1 MTRAPLPI
9 DEVMPEVLAALARG
23 RGLVVEAPPGAG
35 KTTRIPLALLEAGL
49 AGEGRDV
56 LVLQPRRLAARMSA
70 QRVAETLGERVGGRV
85 GYHVR
90 FDSAAG
96 PDTRLR
102 FITEGLLTRMLH
114 DDPRLGRAGV
124 VVLDEFHERHLD
136 GDLGLALLRGLQRGE
151 RPDLKIVVMSATL
164 DAGPVQAY
172 LSEGADAC
180 ARLTSAGRMFPVEV
194 LYHGTVAEQELAGAV
209 SRGLARLI
217 DEGLAGDV
225 LVFLPGAR
233 EIQQAARACAGLA
246 GRAGLDVRP
255 LHGELPPEQQDLA
268 VRPGPRP
275 KLILAT
281 NVAETSV
288 TIDGVVAVIDSG
300 LVRLPAH
307 DPWTGIPTLAIRK
320 ISRASATQRMGRAG
334 RTRPGRC
341 LRLYSQA
348 DHDRRPEF
356 TPPEVARADLAAAL
370 LDLHAQGVRDAA
382 IFNWFEAPPAA
393 ALAAATSLLRR
404 LAAVD
409 DEGRVTPL
417 GRRMLR
423 FPLHPRLARL
433 VVEGEARGVAELACG
448 AAALLGERGVR
459 PNEHVAH
466 TDADADVLVDLG
478 DLARMRRDR
487 DDDETPRGGLLPGP
501 AHRVRQVQQQL
512 LRLVERRGA
521 GPKDMRESGGADGQA
536 PGPRDSRAV
545 PGDRQAPG
553 AGDGQVPGPRDSR
566 AVPGDRRT
574 GAGDGQ
580 VPGPRDSR
588 AVPGDRWSGAGD
600 GRSLQAREDQLRQA
614 LLAAFPD
621 RVAQARDDAGGARV
635 LALAGGGA
643 AKLGP
648 ASVVRTAPWLLALAV
663 EQRREGERG
672 STVLVRSACAIE
684 PDWLIDQFPE
694 EIEARDELIFNNSR
708 ERVEGRSE
716 LRYHGLLLDATPH
729 RVLPA
734 GASRLLREAAL
745 AAGPAKFVGDAEA
758 LAGLLARAAFAA
770 AHAKDIPALGEA
782 DVQAALAELCE
793 GRSSFAEL
801 RAAGLLGQL
810 QARVPMH
817 LLDRLA
823 PAHLQLPGGRRVA
836 VQYEADKPPWIASR
850 LQDFF
855 GMARGPAIA
864 DGRVPV
870 VLHLLAP
877 NGRAEQVTTDL
888 AGFWDRHYPDLRRSL
903 MRRHPRHS
911 WPEDPH
917 TATPPAP
924 RARGR

>member
-1 MTRAPLPI
+1 MARPPLPI
-9 DEVMPEVLAALARG
+9 DAVLPDVLAALQTG
-23 RGLVVEAPPGAG
+23 RNLVVEAPPGAG

-49 AGEGRDV
+49 AGDRDV

-70 QRVAETLGERVGGRV
+70 QRVADTLGEKIGQRV

-114 DDPRLGRAGV
+114 DDPRLRRVAI

-136 GDLGLALLRGLQRGE
+136 GDLGLALLRALQRTA

-164 DAGPVQAY
+164 DAAPVQAY
-172 LSEGADAC
+172 LSEGSDVC
-180 ARLTSAGRMFPVEV
+180 ARLTSAGRMFPVA
-194 LYHGTVAEQELAGAV
+194 LDYHGVVSEQELAGAV

-217 DEGLAGDV
+217 DETPDGATIGDI

-233 EIQQAARACAGLA
+233 EISQATRSCAGLA
-246 GRAGLDVRP
+246 ARAGLDIRP
-255 LHGELPPEQQDLA
+255 LHGELPPEDQDLA

-307 DPWTGIPTLAIRK
+307 DPWTGVPTLAIKK
-320 ISRASATQRMGRAG
+320 ISRASATQRAGRAG

-356 TPPEVARADLAAAL
+356 TPPEVARADLTAAL
-370 LDLHAQGVRDAA
+370 LDLHAQQIPDPSA
-382 IFNWFEAPPAA
+382 FSWFEPPPPA
-393 ALAAATSLLRR
+393 ALAAARALLLR
-404 LAAVD
+404 LSAVSPA
-409 DEGRVTPL
+409 GQLTPL
-417 GRRMLR
+417 GHRMLR

-433 VVEGEARGVAELACG
+433 VVEGEARDVADLACG
-448 AAALLGERGVR
+448 AAALLGERSIR
-459 PNEHVAH
+459 PNDHLAH
-466 TDADADVLVDLG
+466 TDADADVLVDLA
-478 DLARMRRDR
+478 DLARLRRDR
-487 DDDETPRGGLLPGP
+487 NDDDTPRGGLLPGP

-512 LRLVERRGA
+512 LRLTTKSSHTHRQPVPSDTHRQPVLSDTHRQ
-521 GPKDMRESGGADGQA
+521 PVPSDTYRQPA
-536 PGPRDSRAV
+536 PSDTH
-545 PGDRQAPG
+545 RQPAPTD
-553 AGDGQVPGPRDSR
+553 A
-566 AVPGDRRT
+566 
-574 GAGDGQ
+574 
-580 VPGPRDSR
+580 
-588 AVPGDRWSGAGD
+588 
-600 GRSLQAREDQLRQA
+600 RSVQAREDQLRQA
-614 LLAAFPD
+614 LLTAFPD
-621 RVAQARDDAGGARV
+621 RVAQARDDSSGARV

-643 AKLGP
+643 ARLGP

-663 EQRREGERG
+663 EQRREGDRG
-672 STVLVRSACAIE
+672 SQVLVRSACAIE
-684 PDWLIDQFPE
+684 PDWLIDHFTD
-694 EIEARDELIFNNSR
+694 EIESRDELTFNPTR
-708 ERVEGRSE
+708 ERVEGRAE
-716 LRYHGLLLDATPH
+716 LRYHGLLLDSTPH
-729 RVLPA
+729 RTLPPAASQVL
-734 GASRLLREAAL
+734 RDAAL
-745 AAGPAKFVGDAEA
+745 AAGPDKFANPEA
-758 LAGLLARAAFAA
+758 LASLLARTAFVAPFA
-770 AHAKDIPALGEA
+770 PEIPVLTDS
-782 DVQAALAELCE
+782 DVRAALADLCDT
-793 GRSSFAEL
+793 RTSFAEL
-801 RAAGLLGQL
+801 RAADLLSVL
-810 QARVPMH
+810 HARAPSH
-817 LLDRLA
+817 ILDRLA
-823 PAHLQLPGGRRVA
+823 PSHLQLPGGRRVT
-836 VQYEADKPPWIASR
+836 VHYEPGKPPWVASR

-864 DGRVPV
+864 NNRVPV

-903 MRRHPRHS
+903 MRRYPRHA
-911 WPEDPH
+911 WPEDPR

-924 RARGR
+924 RQR

>member
-1 MTRAPLPI
+1 MAAARTPLPI
-9 DEVMPEVLAALARG
+9 DAVLPDVLAALGAG
-23 RGLVVEAPPGAG
+23 RSLVVEAPPGAG

-70 QRVAETLGERVGGRV
+70 QRVAESLGEAVGGRV
-85 GYHVR
+85 GYSVR
-90 FDSAAG
+90 FDSAVG

-114 DDPRLGRAGV
+114 DDPRLRGTGI

-136 GDLGLALLRGLQRGE
+136 GDLGLALLRGLQQGARE
-151 RPDLKIVVMSATL
+151 DLKIVVMSATL

-172 LSEGADAC
+172 LSAGTEAC
-180 ARLTSAGRMFPVEV
+180 ARLTSAGRMHPVEL
-194 LYHGTVAEQELAGAV
+194 LYHGAVAEQELAGAV

-217 DEGLAGDV
+217 DEGLSSPHGPPGLMGDV

-246 GRAGLDVRP
+246 ARAGLDIRP

-268 VRPGPRP
+268 VRPGPRG

-307 DPWTGIPTLAIRK
+307 DPWTGIPTLAVRK
-320 ISRASATQRMGRAG
+320 ISRASATQRAGRAG

-356 TPPEVARADLAAAL
+356 TPPEVVRADLATAL
-370 LDLHAQGVRDAA
+370 LDLHAQGVREPAS
-382 IFNWFEAPPAA
+382 FGWFEAPPAA

-404 LAAVD
+404 LDAVD
-409 DEGRVTPL
+409 GEGQVTAL

-433 VVEGEARGVAELACG
+433 VVEGEARGVADLACG

-459 PNEHVAH
+459 PNDHVAH
-466 TDADADVLVDLG
+466 TDADADVLVDLS
-478 DLARMRRDR
+478 DLARMRRGG
-487 DDDETPRGGLLPGP
+487 DDDDTPRGGLLPGP

-512 LRLVERRGA
+512 LRMVSRPPGGA
-521 GPKDMRESGGADGQA
+521 GGARGSAGAVSSGSRPGSSGSRE
-536 PGPRDSRAV
+536 
-545 PGDRQAPG
+545 
-553 AGDGQVPGPRDSR
+553 
-566 AVPGDRRT
+566 
-574 GAGDGQ
+574 
-580 VPGPRDSR
+580 
-588 AVPGDRWSGAGD
+588 
-600 GRSLQAREDQLRQA
+600 LQAREDQLRWA

-621 RVAQARDDAGGARV
+621 RVAQARDDADGARV

-643 AKLGP
+643 ARLGP
-648 ASVVRTAPWLLALAV
+648 ASVVRTSPWLLALAV
-663 EQRREGERG
+663 EQRQANFRGAPGREGDRG
-672 STVLVRSACAIE
+672 SAVLVRSACAIE
-684 PDWLIDQFPE
+684 PDWLIEMFPD
-694 EIEARDELIFNNSR
+694 EIEARDELVFNQAR
-708 ERVEGRSE
+708 ERVEGRAE

-734 GASRLLREAAL
+734 GATALLRDAAL
-745 AAGPAKFVGDAEA
+745 AAGPGRFVGDPEA
-758 LAGLLARAAFAA
+758 LGGLLARTAFAA
-770 AHAKDIPALGEA
+770 RHSPEIPALTDA
-782 DVQAALAELCE
+782 DVRAALAELCE
-793 GRSSFAEL
+793 GRTSFAEL
-801 RAAGLLGQL
+801 RAAGLLGHL

-823 PAHLQLPGGRRVA
+823 PGHLQLPGGRRVA
-836 VQYEADKPPWIASR
+836 VQYEPDKPPWVASR

-903 MRRHPRHS
+903 MRRYPRHA

-924 RARGR
+924 RQRG